1 MHTGMDRAEHNDRS
15 ERPLAVILTG
25 APGSYSHFSYTIP
38 FLDRHGVDVLCVQ
51 WPDYQ
56 FTLQTGY
63 WWHTSDEKT
72 CLLVDLFK
80 KLGVKTI
87 DLLVSHSSGALPAM
101 QLTAEVSEVQVNSMA
116 LLMPCTGNDISAV
129 RRTSWINAYGD
140 WLLKVP
146 GTFRVT
152 ALWFQVA
159 MIISR
164 NPAKRRMDD
173 VFFGYFS
180 VAGVD
185 NHRYCQQVASVL
197 ERRLPMMVMIGA
209 TDKLISVEDNQRFL
223 LRLGCDPLK
232 TWRYGEDGQLVSKG
246 ESDVVKVIELLK
258 GSHYG
263 FNRHSDICNN
273 ALLELLSRVSPVDKP
288 FHD

>member
-1 MHTGMDRAEHNDRS
+1 MAWTSCACSGPVS
-15 ERPLAVILTG
+15 
-25 APGSYSHFSYTIP
+25 SF
-38 FLDRHGVDVLCVQ
+38 
-51 WPDYQ
+51 DYQ